1 MANGVFNI
9 AKGKV
14 NEYVARVDANDPA
27 NSALIL
33 VLLKVAAAEA
43 TLKDQ
48 DTLAAI
54 LAGGSTEADFTGY
67 VRKTITDADLV
78 TPTPDDGA
86 DTQSADITA
95 DPVWTAA
102 GGASNNT
109 LVRMLVCYDSDTTA
123 GTDAN
128 IVPLCYY
135 DFATT
140 TNGGDL
146 TAQLAAAG
154 FFTAG

>member
-1 MANGVFNI
+1 MADGVFNI

-14 NEYVARVDANDPA
+14 NEYVARVDGNDPA

-43 TLKDQ
+43 TLKDH

-54 LAGGSTEADFTGY
+54 LAGGSTECDFTNY
-67 VRKTITDADLV
+67 ARKTITDAGLAA
-78 TPTPDDGA
+78 PTPDDA
-86 DTQSADITA
+86 LDTQSSDITT

-102 GGASNNT
+102 GGT
-109 LVRMLVCYDSDTTA
+109 LDNSIVRLLICYDGDTTA

-135 DFATT
+135 DFVKT